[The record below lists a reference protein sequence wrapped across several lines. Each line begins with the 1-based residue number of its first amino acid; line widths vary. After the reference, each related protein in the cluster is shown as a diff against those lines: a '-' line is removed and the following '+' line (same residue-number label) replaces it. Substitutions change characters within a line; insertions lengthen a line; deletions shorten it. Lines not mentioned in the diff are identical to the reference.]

1 VGYRIFM
8 TVLAAIGLMM
18 ASLGAQAQ
26 VILPDG
32 KYESTDAYL
41 AGSWKWEKPEPRATM
56 RMRFGPGSTFFYE
69 NATTGLQHH
78 GQYAMLPDG
87 NVRVTIGRS
96 CNNFGADCQNRSEP
110 LVVVD
115 PISPVSANVFMSNSE
130 QWERQ

>member
-1 VGYRIFM
+1 MAAR
-8 TVLAAIGLMM
+8 AAIGLMT

-26 VILPDG
+26 VVLPDH

-41 AGSWKWEKPEPRATM
+41 AGNWKWERAEPRETM

-69 NATTGLQHH
+69 NSTTGQQHS

-96 CNNFGADCQNRSEP
+96 CDNFGAACQNRAEP

-115 PISPVSANVFMSNSE
+115 PISPVSANVFMSNAE
-130 QWERQ
+130 KWERQRGR